1 MGSESKNNMQNKIK
15 EFQQPYLYRLKSTNE
30 EDEDYRY
37 RLLSNLLFSPYD
49 EKDPEYLYFFGIIPC
64 ELIPSAYIPL
74 NYKNH
79 SKNFYRLS
87 KNDKFV
93 EAHYKETYNKILQG
107 DVKRD
112 FSFNDKKIIKEEL
125 KNMLTKFE
133 SNHSIYNFNYL
144 PMTINIIIL
153 WTIVIFMI
161 MYISLYYYAQ
171 IFNYILA
178 ITVSVLLVLSI
189 IWKMIY
195 TLQN

>member
-15 EFQQPYLYRLKSTNE
+15 EFQQPYLYRLKSTND
-30 EDEDYRY
+30 EDEEYRY
-37 RLLSNLLFSPYD
+37 RILSNLLFSPYD

-107 DVKRD
+107 DVESD
-112 FSFNDKKIIKEEL
+112 FSFDNKKIIKEEL
-125 KNMLTKFE
+125 KNMLTNFE
-133 SNHSIYNFNYL
+133 SNDSIYNFNYL

>member
-15 EFQQPYLYRLKSTNE
+15 EFQQPYLYRLKSTND
-30 EDEDYRY
+30 EDEEYRY
-37 RLLSNLLFSPYD
+37 RVLSNLLFTPYN
-49 EKDPEYLYFFGIIPC
+49 ERDPEYLYFFGIIPC

-93 EAHYKETYNKILQG
+93 EAHYKEIYNKIKKSSG
-107 DVKRD
+107 NVD
-112 FSFNDKKIIKEEL
+112 FSFGDKKIIKEEL
-125 KNMLTKFE
+125 KNMLTNFE
-133 SNHSIYNFNYL
+133 SDGSLYNFNYL

>member
-1 MGSESKNNMQNKIK
+1 MESDSKNNMQNKIK
-15 EFQQPYLYRLKSTNE
+15 EFQQPYLYRLKSTND
-30 EDEDYRY
+30 EDEEYRY
-37 RLLSNLLFSPYD
+37 RILSNLLFSPYD

-107 DVKRD
+107 DVESD
-112 FSFNDKKIIKEEL
+112 FSFDNKKIIKEEL
-125 KNMLTKFE
+125 KNMLTNFE
-133 SNHSIYNFNYL
+133 SNDSIYNFNYL

>member
-1 MGSESKNNMQNKIK
+1 MGSESKNNMQNKLK
-15 EFQQPYLYRLKSTNE
+15 EFQHPYSYRLKSTNE

-37 RLLSNLLFSPYD
+37 RILSNLLFSPYD

-107 DVKRD
+107 DVERD
-112 FSFNDKKIIKEEL
+112 FSFDDKKIIKEEL
-125 KNMLTKFE
+125 KNMLTNFE
-133 SNHSIYNFNYL
+133 SNDSIYNFNYL

>member
-1 MGSESKNNMQNKIK
+1 MESDSKNNMQNKIK

-37 RLLSNLLFSPYD
+37 RILSNLLFMPYSD
-49 EKDPEYLYFFGIIPC
+49 RDPEYLYFFGIIPC

-107 DVKRD
+107 DVERD
-112 FSFNDKKIIKEEL
+112 FSFDDKKIIKEEL
-125 KNMLTKFE
+125 KNMLTNFE
-133 SNHSIYNFNYL
+133 SNDSIYNFNYL

>member
-1 MGSESKNNMQNKIK
+1 MGSESKNNIENKIK
-15 EFQQPYLYRLKSTNE
+15 EFQQPYLYRLKSTND
-30 EDEDYRY
+30 EDEEYRY
-37 RLLSNLLFSPYD
+37 RILSNLLFTPYND
-49 EKDPEYLYFFGIIPC
+49 KDTEYLYFFGIIPC

-93 EAHYKETYNKILQG
+93 EAHYKETYNQIKKSSG
-107 DVKRD
+107 NVD

-133 SNHSIYNFNYL
+133 SHGSLYNFNYL

-161 MYISLYYYAQ
+161 MYISLYYHAQ

>member
-1 MGSESKNNMQNKIK
+1 MGSESKNNMQNKLK
-15 EFQQPYLYRLKSTNE
+15 EFQHPYSYRLKSTNE

-37 RLLSNLLFSPYD
+37 RILSNLLFSPYD

-107 DVKRD
+107 DVERD
-112 FSFNDKKIIKEEL
+112 FSFDDKKIIKEEL

-133 SNHSIYNFNYL
+133 SDDSLYNFNYL

>member
-1 MGSESKNNMQNKIK
+1 MGSESKNNIQNKIK
-15 EFQQPYLYRLKSTNE
+15 EFQQPYLYRLKSAND
-30 EDEDYRY
+30 EDEEYRY
-37 RLLSNLLFSPYD
+37 RILSNLLFTPYND
-49 EKDPEYLYFFGIIPC
+49 KDPEYLYFFGIFPC

-93 EAHYKETYNKILQG
+93 EAHYKEIYNQIKKSSG
-107 DVKRD
+107 NVD

-133 SNHSIYNFNYL
+133 SHDSLYNFNYL
-144 PMTINIIIL
+144 PMTINILIL

-178 ITVSVLLVLSI
+178 ITVTVLLVLSI

>member
-1 MGSESKNNMQNKIK
+1 MESDSKNNMQNKIK
-15 EFQQPYLYRLKSTNE
+15 EFQQPYLYRLKSTND
-30 EDEDYRY
+30 EDEEYRY
-37 RLLSNLLFSPYD
+37 RILSNLLFSPYD

-107 DVKRD
+107 DVERD
-112 FSFNDKKIIKEEL
+112 FSFDDKKIIKEEL
-125 KNMLTKFE
+125 KNMLTNFE
-133 SNHSIYNFNYL
+133 SNDSIYNFNYL

>member
-1 MGSESKNNMQNKIK
+1 MGSESKNNIENKIK
-15 EFQQPYLYRLKSTNE
+15 EFQQPYLYRLKSTND
-30 EDEDYRY
+30 EDEEYRY
-37 RLLSNLLFSPYD
+37 RILSNLLFTPYND
-49 EKDPEYLYFFGIIPC
+49 KDTEYLYFFGIIPC

-93 EAHYKETYNKILQG
+93 EAHYKETYNQIKKSG
-107 DVKRD
+107 GNVD

-133 SNHSIYNFNYL
+133 SHDSIYNFNYL

-161 MYISLYYYAQ
+161 MYISLYYHAQ

>member
-1 MGSESKNNMQNKIK
+1 MESDSKNNMQNKIK

-37 RLLSNLLFSPYD
+37 RLLSNLLFMPYSD
-49 EKDPEYLYFFGIIPC
+49 RDPKYLYFFGIIPC

-93 EAHYKETYNKILQG
+93 EAHYKDTYKPITKSTGN
-107 DVKRD
+107 VD
-112 FSFNDKKIIKEEL
+112 FSFDEKKIIKEEL

-133 SNHSIYNFNYL
+133 SDDSLYNFNYL

>member
-1 MGSESKNNMQNKIK
+1 MGSESKNNIENKIK
-15 EFQQPYLYRLKSTNE
+15 EFQQPYLYRLKSTND
-30 EDEDYRY
+30 EDEEYRY
-37 RLLSNLLFSPYD
+37 RILSNLLFTPYND
-49 EKDPEYLYFFGIIPC
+49 KDTEYLYFFGIIPC

-93 EAHYKETYNKILQG
+93 EAHYKETYNQIKKSSG
-107 DVKRD
+107 NVD

-133 SNHSIYNFNYL
+133 SHDSIYNFNYL

-161 MYISLYYYAQ
+161 MYISLYYHAQ

>member
-1 MGSESKNNMQNKIK
+1 MGSESKNNIENKIK
-15 EFQQPYLYRLKSTNE
+15 EFQQPYLYRLKSTND
-30 EDEDYRY
+30 EDEEYRY
-37 RLLSNLLFSPYD
+37 RILSNLLFTPYN
-49 EKDPEYLYFFGIIPC
+49 ERDPEYLYFFGIIPC

-93 EAHYKETYNKILQG
+93 EAHYKDTYNKITKSTG
-107 DVKRD
+107 NVD
-112 FSFNDKKIIKEEL
+112 FSFNDKKIIKDEL

-133 SNHSIYNFNYL
+133 SHGSLYNFNYL

>member
-107 DVKRD
+107 DVESD
-112 FSFNDKKIIKEEL
+112 FSFDNKKIIKEEL
-125 KNMLTKFE
+125 KNMLTNFE
-133 SNHSIYNFNYL
+133 SNDSIYNFNYL

>member
-1 MGSESKNNMQNKIK
+1 MGSKNNMENKIK
-15 EFQQPYLYRLKSTNE
+15 EFQQPYLYRLISTNN
-30 EDEDYRY
+30 EDEEYRY
-37 RLLSNLLFSPYD
+37 RILSNLLFTPFND
-49 EKDPEYLYFFGIIPC
+49 IDPKYLYIFGIIPC

-87 KNDKFV
+87 KNDKFL
-93 EAHYKETYNKILQG
+93 ESHYKDTYNKIKKSSG
-107 DVKRD
+107 DVD

-133 SNHSIYNFNYL
+133 SNGSLYNFNYL
-144 PMTINIIIL
+144 PMTINIIII

-178 ITVSVLLVLSI
+178 ITVSTLLVLSI

>member
-1 MGSESKNNMQNKIK
+1 MESESKNNMQNKIK
-15 EFQQPYLYRLKSTNE
+15 EFQQPYLYRLKTTND
-30 EDEDYRY
+30 EDEEYRY
-37 RLLSNLLFSPYD
+37 RILSNLLFSPYD

-93 EAHYKETYNKILQG
+93 EVNYKDTYNKILQG
-107 DVKRD
+107 DVERD
-112 FSFNDKKIIKEEL
+112 VSFNDKKTIKEEL
-125 KNMLTKFE
+125 KNMLTNFE
-133 SNHSIYNFNYL
+133 SNDSIYNFNYL

>member
-37 RLLSNLLFSPYD
+37 RLLSNLLFMPYSD
-49 EKDPEYLYFFGIIPC
+49 RDPKYLYFFGIIPC

-93 EAHYKETYNKILQG
+93 EAHYKDTYNKILQG
-107 DVKRD
+107 DVERD
-112 FSFNDKKIIKEEL
+112 FSFNDKKTIKEEL
-125 KNMLTKFE
+125 KNMLTNFE
-133 SNHSIYNFNYL
+133 SNDSIYNFNYL

>member
-1 MGSESKNNMQNKIK
+1 MTESKYDLSIKLK
-15 EFQQPYLYRLKSTNE
+15 EFQTPYLYRLETASDDNNDE
-30 EDEDYRY
+30 EYRY
-37 RLLSNLLFSPYD
+37 RLLSNLLFTPYN
-49 EKDPEYLYFFGIIPC
+49 EKDPEYLHFFGMLPC
-64 ELIPSAYIPL
+64 DLLPSAYIPL

-79 SKNFYRLS
+79 VRNFNRLT
-87 KNDKFV
+87 KNDKFSV
-93 EAHYKETYNKILQG
+93 NNYKDI
-107 DVKRD
+107 
-112 FSFNDKKIIKEEL
+112 FSDEFNISDKKKINEDIK
-125 KNMLTKFE
+125 NILTNFE
-133 SNHSIYNFNYL
+133 SNDSIYNFNYL

-178 ITVSVLLVLSI
+178 ITISVLLVLSI

>member
-15 EFQQPYLYRLKSTNE
+15 EFQQPYLYRLKSTND
-30 EDEDYRY
+30 EDEEYRY
-37 RLLSNLLFSPYD
+37 RILSNLLFTPYN
-49 EKDPEYLYFFGIIPC
+49 ERDPEYLYIFGIIPC

-93 EAHYKETYNKILQG
+93 EAHYKETY
-107 DVKRD
+107 DVD
-112 FSFNDKKIIKEEL
+112 FSFGDKKIIKEEL

-133 SNHSIYNFNYL
+133 SHGSLYNFNYL

>member
-1 MGSESKNNMQNKIK
+1 MGSDSKNNMQNKIQ

-30 EDEDYRY
+30 EDENYRY
-37 RLLSNLLFSPYD
+37 RLLSNLLFTPYN
-49 EKDPEYLYFFGIIPC
+49 ERDPEYLYFFGIIPC

-93 EAHYKETYNKILQG
+93 EAHYKDTYNKE
-107 DVKRD
+107 D
-112 FSFNDKKIIKEEL
+112 FSFNDKKKFKEDL
-125 KNMLTKFE
+125 KKMLTDFE
-133 SNHSIYNFNYL
+133 SHDSLYNFNYL

-178 ITVSVLLVLSI
+178 ITVSILLVLSI

>member
-107 DVKRD
+107 DVERD
-112 FSFNDKKIIKEEL
+112 FSFDDKKIIKEEL
-125 KNMLTKFE
+125 KNMLTNFE
-133 SNHSIYNFNYL
+133 SNDSIYNFNYL

>member
-107 DVKRD
+107 DVESD
-112 FSFNDKKIIKEEL
+112 FSFDDKKIIKEEL
-125 KNMLTKFE
+125 KNMLTNFE
-133 SNHSIYNFNYL
+133 SNDSIYNFNYL